1 MDMPMNH
8 PFFAVLAIAAVGSSL
23 LAGPASAQGD
33 SSASRARQG
42 QGQGQGQSEGGGSQG
57 AIDAV
62 TAKALNT
69 AIEALNMEKYAEAQA
84 AIDTLKLDKLSPYEH
99 SKVEQILFNIAYAQ
113 EKYDEARAHLQ
124 KSIDAGGLNEQE
136 VAQARYQSAQ
146 LYLTQEKWK
155 EGAAALEEWFKS
167 AENPNSAA
175 YYLLAVAYYQLQDY
189 TRALP
194 NAKKAIELTDKPQ
207 ESWLQLLL
215 ALYLQKDQYTD
226 AIPLLTKL
234 VETTPDKKTY
244 WMQLS
249 AVYGQVEDFKNALAV
264 MQLAYGAGLLT
275 DESEFQRLADLL
287 VFNEVPYRGGQVLE
301 QAIKDNKLQ
310 ANEKTYEKLADCWI
324 ASGELE
330 KAVEPLQKGGDLAS
344 SGDLLVRLGEVHAQ
358 RQDWDAAKASI
369 ERGINKGKLKDTG
382 AAQLMMG
389 IVLFNEKKLGEA
401 RTWFARAQQS
411 PKQRNIAENYMK
423 IIDAQAGQQEQSS

>member
-1 MDMPMNH
+1 MPNNQRL
-8 PFFAVLAIAAVGSSL
+8 FAVLAIAVLGSSL
-23 LAGPASAQGD
+23 LAKPAYAQGT
-33 SSASRARQG
+33 SGSRVKQG
-42 QGQGQGQSEGGGSQG
+42 SGESQNQGGSSQG
-57 AIDAV
+57 AIDAA

-155 EGAAALEEWFKS
+155 EGVAALEEWFKT

-175 YYLLAVAYYQLQDY
+175 YYLLAVAYYQLQDFDH
-189 TRALP
+189 AMP
-194 NAKKAIELTDKPQ
+194 NAKKAIELSDKPQ

-215 ALYLQKDQYTD
+215 ALYLQKDQYKD

-234 VETTPDKKTY
+234 VETTPEKKTY

-249 AVYGQVEDFKNALAV
+249 AVYGQIEDYKNALAV
-264 MQLAYGAGLLT
+264 MQLAYGSGLLT
-275 DESEFQRLADLL
+275 EETEFQRLADLL

-301 QAIKDNKLQ
+301 KALKDNKIKGD
-310 ANEKTYEKLADCWI
+310 EKTYEKLADCWI

-330 KAVEPLQKGGDLAS
+330 KAVDPLQKGADLSS
-344 SGDLLVRLGEVHAQ
+344 SGDMLVRLGEVQIQ
-358 RQDWDAAKASI
+358 RQDWDGAKGAI

-382 AAQLMMG
+382 AAQLLMG
-389 IVLFNEKKLGEA
+389 IVLYNEKKLGEA
-401 RTWFARAQQS
+401 RTWFARATQS
-411 PKQRNIAENYMK
+411 PKQRNLAENYLK
-423 IIDAQAGQQEQSS
+423 IIDAQTAQQEQSS